1 MCERERLNGRAFSAM
16 KGEKSRLTRA
26 RERDNAV

>member
-1 MCERERLNGRAFSAM
+1 MREREAQWTRVFGDE
-16 KGEKSRLTRA
+16 GGKSRLTRA